1 MLLGTIELLEPK
13 VVHIS
18 LIVLIQY
25 SALLFFSFF
34 LLPCKVLPAFSGGTV
49 LSKEKGILWLLV
61 KYSQTQLCLY
71 SERQRKENAFWI

>member
-25 SALLFFSFF
+25 SALLFFLFFFAAMQSFTG
-34 LLPCKVLPAFSGGTV
+34 L
-49 LSKEKGILWLLV
+49 
-61 KYSQTQLCLY
+61 
-71 SERQRKENAFWI
+71 